1 MSGRPPSD
9 FASPR
14 ATSSLRVR
22 RREDGEVDA
31 GGAAGG
37 PRARRP
43 PSSSIRRPASW
54 MRPFALVERA
64 LAPRR
69 SHSISRRT
77 VLASDSW

>member
-9 FASPR
+9 LDSPR
-14 ATSSLRVR
+14 AVRSRRVR
-22 RREDGEVDA
+22 RCEEVMSIP
-31 GGAAGG
+31 AA
-37 PRARRP
+37 PAAARARTS
-43 PSSSIRRPASW
+43 PSSAMSRPASL

-77 VLASDSW
+77 MLASDSS